1 MRNGEC
7 EVRNE
12 GARRSPLRHV
22 LPVLCAGALSV
33 ALGGPPSAAEI
44 RVIRAEYAYAQGAQD
59 STADARRIA
68 AQEAKRAALEQAGS
82 FAAGLPPVKEYRLT
96 ADELTAYL
104 AGIMESGVV
113 TEETR
118 GSARRPVIAI
128 TVTGTID
135 TDLLAREIV
144 RYRESEELRALLETS
159 TRAKAALRKERNDLL
174 IRLADEQDRAKV
186 EGLQRDLDALL
197 DREEAVDAVNRV
209 WARTVPRLD
218 LYGGR
223 EVNGDVRLDD
233 LAGSIAALEQAIAL
247 NPRDQQA
254 RILLAAL
261 SAQQKDLTGA
271 ERELRSALA
280 QEPDNLLLHLRLGI
294 VLRER
299 GRPQDGLKEF
309 RVVEKKRPNQPPL
322 LFQISLAHKAA
333 GNCRLAS
340 GYARRFL
347 QYTKRNDRPDI
358 AKMKP
363 QAQAIVKACGDLP
376 PPQTKGDHP

>member
-1 MRNGEC
+1 MLF
-7 EVRNE
+7 V
-12 GARRSPLRHV
+12 AFVTPL
-22 LPVLCAGALSV
+22 A
-33 ALGGPPSAAEI
+33 AAEI
-44 RVIRAEYAYAQGAQD
+44 KAITADYAYAQGDND

-68 AQEAKRAALEQAGS
+68 AQEARLAALEQAGS

-104 AGIMESGVV
+104 AGIMETGVV
-113 TEETR
+113 AEETR
-118 GSARRPVIAI
+118 GTARRPVIAV
-128 TVTGTID
+128 TVGGSID
-135 TDLLAREIV
+135 TGLLTREVV

-159 TRAKAALRKERNDLL
+159 SRGKAALRKERNDLL
-174 IRLADEQDRAKV
+174 IRLADERDREKV
-186 EGLQRDLDALL
+186 EGLQRDLSAVL

-223 EVNGDVRLDD
+223 EVNGDVRLED
-233 LAGSIAALEQAIAL
+233 LAGSIAALGQAVAL

-261 SAQQKDLTGA
+261 SAQQKDLAGA
-271 ERELRSALA
+271 EREIRSALA

-299 GRPQDGLKEF
+299 GRPQDGMKEF

-322 LFQISLAHKAA
+322 LLQISLAHKAA

-340 GYARRFL
+340 AYARRFL
-347 QYTKRNDRPDI
+347 MYTKRNDSTNI
-358 AKMKP
+358 TKMKP

-376 PPQTKGDHP
+376 PPQTSGDRP